1 MNDQRE
7 WETLLHPGRTL
18 GPLAPSLVPSTWALL
33 LREQVERARLQA
45 YAILADGGT
54 VYLLGLHPGDLPQG
68 LTFQGGKVGLEGVD
82 ERGQRV
88 QLAGLPPQL
97 VDLYLYVCA
106 PR

>member
-45 YAILADGGT
+45 YAILADGGRST
-54 VYLLGLHPGDLPQG
+54 CLVFIL
-68 LTFQGGKVGLEGVD
+68 VISR
-82 ERGQRV
+82 RG
-88 QLAGLPPQL
+88 
-97 VDLYLYVCA
+97 
-106 PR
+106 